1 MSSFLGRGTCS
12 ERLSRMSIKPSPG
25 AGSLSA
31 KGPTSPKLFL
41 KPTHGH
47 VLVPLLDSLFSGCIL
62 KPVPAST
69 PVLEH
74 SPSESFLAANIQ
86 PPRASQCTSSFP
98 YTCPGSPAELSC
110 PDLGSQTPSIF
121 YSLLLT
127 FLMAN
132 TCLPTSLLPIHIF
145 RAL

>member
-12 ERLSRMSIKPSPG
+12 ERLSHMSIKPSPG
-25 AGSLSA
+25 AGSQSA
-31 KGPTSPKLFL
+31 KGPTSPKLSL

-47 VLVPLLDSLFSGCIL
+47 VLVPLLDSLFSDCTL

-74 SPSESFLAANIQ
+74 SPSFLAANIQ
-86 PPRASQCTSSFP
+86 PSRASQCTTSFP

-110 PDLGSQTPSIF
+110 PALGSQTPSIF